1 MQVAPSQQPS
11 GQVLALQV
19 VPPPQTPLA
28 HAWPCE
34 LSQLWQKPPFRPQAT
49 ISEPGLQIP
58 VLMSTQPAHGVQAP
72 ETQVFAALQ
81 GVHAAPFAPQRAVV
95 VTVTQVEPLQQP
107 LAQVEGLHT
116 PASPTPAS
124 LPKVPPSPPPE
135 PVPPLQRPPKVE
147 SAESLRHARPVSQL
161 MHEAAAEPQLVSLVP
176 CRQAP
181 VSSQQPSQLLTEQRT
196 TLVPLPQLG
205 ASAATNPMTA
215 PNTTAFTDEDEV
227 KNDIVELQGA
237 AKNGCATAPHNDLR
251 GPCPTQVAACEQVGG
266 G

>member
-1 MQVAPSQQPS
+1 MEPSQQPS

-19 VPPPQTPLA
+19 VPPPQTPFVQ
-28 HAWPCE
+28 AWPW
-34 LSQLWQKPPFRPQAT
+34 LVSQVWQKPPVRPQAV
-49 ISEPGLQIP
+49 ISEPCLQRP
-58 VLMSTQPAHGVQAP
+58 VLMSTQPAQGVQAP
-72 ETQVFAALQ
+72 ETQVLAALQ
-81 GVHAAPFAPQRAVV
+81 GVQAAPFAPQRAVV

-147 SAESLRHARPVSQL
+147 SALSLRHERPVSQL

-176 CRQAP
+176 CRHAP
-181 VSSQQPSQLLTEQRT
+181 VSSQHPSQLLTEQRD

-205 ASAATNPMTA
+205 AKAATKPMTA
-215 PNTTAFTDEDEV
+215 PNTTAFTDEDEE
-227 KNDIVELQGA
+227 KNDIDELQLASKVCDGSA
-237 AKNGCATAPHNDLR
+237 HRPARHVSYTKTR
-251 GPCPTQVAACEQVGG
+251 M
-266 G
+266 